1 MCSSVLMSCFCCR
14 LVSLLVWYLTRYC

>member
-1 MCSSVLMSCFCCR
+1 MSLLCCV

>member
-1 MCSSVLMSCFCCR
+1 MSCLCCR